1 MPAHIVR
8 MKHSVL
14 HIVGIATW
22 MLLATPCAAQQ
33 EIATKPIDPTTL
45 IQLYGQLQAEP
56 ENTYIQQ
63 RIDSERQ
70 DIRKQIEEELTSGI
84 APTDDILGETE
95 LPKAVEK
102 QKRVVEGL
110 AGKLAERKAD
120 LELLNAE
127 EQQFYLLPQT
137 ATGVLDTRFRLTQ
150 SHAELLAKRA
160 ILEDRIAILDSL
172 LSLNQSKLQKL
183 MLDQRLEQ
191 FSFLRDIAT
200 YAAILLLIWLLERF
214 VRTSFLVR
222 IPRLAVRYAAVKIF
236 TASVYTIAG
245 LWIVSLVL
253 AKQPGIVTSFAI
265 VGAGIAI
272 ALQDVV
278 KDMLGWFMIRQNQ
291 LFTQGQ
297 RVTISRFTG
306 EVIDIGILRTK
317 LLEVG
322 AEGSPVLERT
332 GKTLSVPNS
341 LVLTQETI
349 NHNATSDFLRA
360 EMPVTVTY
368 ESNWERAETI
378 LKGIL
383 EEETGTFGEVDQRQ
397 YAMRTLLY
405 YIPRQ
410 SRGPAVHVK
419 LGADG
424 IEFTLRYF
432 APIGEQRPV
441 ATIIAKRIL
450 KAFKEA
456 GDIELAYKTTRSYS
470 TLLPAKEEPPV
481 EQEEK

>member
-1 MPAHIVR
+1 MHILFPIARTGIISLGTFWLLSMPY
-8 MKHSVL
+8 
-14 HIVGIATW
+14 
-22 MLLATPCAAQQ
+22 AAQGQ
-33 EIATKPIDPTTL
+33 EAAKPIDPTTL
-45 IQLYGQLQAEP
+45 TQLYEQLQAQP
-56 ENTYIQQ
+56 ENAYIQQ
-63 RIDSERQ
+63 RIDNERQ
-70 DIRKQIEEELTSGI
+70 NIRTQIEEELIGSI
-84 APTDDILGETE
+84 APTDDALSETD
-95 LPKAVEK
+95 LPQAVEK

-120 LELLNAE
+120 LELLNTE
-127 EQQFYLLPQT
+127 EQQFYLSPQA
-137 ATGVLDTRFRLTQ
+137 ATGALDTQFRLTQ
-150 SHAELLAKRA
+150 SHPELLARKA
-160 ILEDRIAILDSL
+160 VLEDRIAILDSL
-172 LSLNQSKLQKL
+172 LSLHQSKLQKL
-183 MLDQRLEQ
+183 MLDQRLQQ
-191 FSFLRDIAT
+191 FSFLRSVGL
-200 YAAILLLIWLLERF
+200 YALILLFIWLLERF
-214 VRTSFLVR
+214 VRTTILIR
-222 IPRLAVRYAAVKIF
+222 IPRLEVRYAAVKIF
-236 TASVYTIAG
+236 TASVYAIAG
-245 LWIVSLVL
+245 LWIVSITL
-253 AKQPGIVTSFAI
+253 AKQPSIVTSFAI

-278 KDMLGWFMIRQNQ
+278 KDILGWFMIRQNQ

-378 LKGIL
+378 LKRIL
-383 EEETGTFGEVDQRQ
+383 EEETSTFGEVDQRQ

-441 ATIIAKRIL
+441 ATVIAKRIL
-450 KAFKEA
+450 RAFKEA

-470 TLLPAKEEPPV
+470 TLLPAKEEPPA